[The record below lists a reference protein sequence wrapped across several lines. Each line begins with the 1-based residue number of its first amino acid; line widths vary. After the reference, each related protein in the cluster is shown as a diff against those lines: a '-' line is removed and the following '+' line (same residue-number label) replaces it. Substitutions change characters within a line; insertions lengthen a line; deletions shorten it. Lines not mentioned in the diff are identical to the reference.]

1 LTIIAHD
8 VAWSASRCGSWAGP
22 AIAVDG
28 IGGAAADHLLR
39 HLRDMEMLLLL
50 DTMEHLV
57 DEGGLIADIL
67 ASAPGVAILATSR
80 VRLAVRGERLFGARV
95 AQDTGRSPPFRPFMP
110 RESER
115 AMRRSCGS
123 GPSASSRRGPST
135 SVTAWVAPGCYLSCA
150 MARSAGRP
158 SLDSPQGRSL

>member
-1 LTIIAHD
+1 MERGEVRLLG
-8 VAWSASRCGSWAGP
+8 RP

-39 HLRDMEMLLLL
+39 HLRDEEMLLLL

-57 DEGGLIADIL
+57 DEGGLVADIL

-80 VRLAVRGERLFGARV
+80 VRLAVRGERLLFGARV
-95 AQDTGRSPPFRPFMP
+95 AHDTGRPPPFRPFIP

-123 GPSASSRRGPST
+123 GPSSSSRRGPST
-135 SVTAWVAPGCYLSCA
+135 SVTARVAPGCYLSCA